1 MIKQRRLLL
10 VICGFIFVTALALWP
25 GWWPP
30 AAYANVT
37 LLSFTAITLPE
48 QPEIYVEWETATELD
63 TIGFFIARSDSFDGP
78 FTRLGDFIPHEDDT
92 GLVGAQYFYL
102 DEDTVLN
109 RTYYYRLE
117 VVNTDQSVD
126 YYGPISATAGVLAS
140 DTATPTRTPTTT
152 RTPTITP
159 SPATT
164 ATTQPATE
172 VTNPTEPSSVANTP
186 TLNVVSGATVTPRP
200 TSASGSSD
208 LVAFTATPTLLPDQ
222 VDSQQPQSAVTSVP
236 SIPDT
241 STVVTAV
248 PPTAGDVAQAPAPTL
263 VPTDAVPAIAA
274 PVVIATEAAPSPA
287 ATSSTQSGALML
299 IAAAI
304 LFLGLAFVILRQ
316 VRQ

>member
-1 MIKQRRLLL
+1 MLKHHPLLL

-25 GWWPP
+25 SWWSP

-37 LLSFTAITLPE
+37 LVSFTVITLPE

-63 TIGFFIARSDSFDGP
+63 TVGFFVARSDSFNGP
-78 FTRLGDFIPHEDDT
+78 FTRVSEFIPHEGDE
-92 GLVGAQYFYL
+92 VAGAQYFYL

-109 RTYYYRLE
+109 QTYYYRLE
-117 VVNTDQSVD
+117 VVNTDQTID
-126 YYGPISATAGVLAS
+126 YHGPISAVAGVLATE
-140 DTATPTRTPTTT
+140 TATPTRTPTTT

-159 SPATT
+159 SPATM
-164 ATTQPATE
+164 ATTQPTTE
-172 VTNPTEPSSVANTP
+172 VTNPTESSSVANTP
-186 TLNVVSGATVTPRP
+186 TLSVVSGATVTPRP
-200 TSASGSSD
+200 TSAGGSSD
-208 LVAFTATPTLLPDQ
+208 LIAFTTTPTLLPDQ

-236 SIPDT
+236 SVPDV

-248 PPTAGDVAQAPAPTL
+248 PPAAGDVAQAPAPTL